1 MRHAIVI
8 EEHSGQRVVRT
19 TIRGTMTETVRDT
32 TAKATLD
39 AARANGIRHVLWD
52 LRDAEL
58 AYPLIASH
66 VMVKNLGRLG
76 VEAEDS
82 VAILYRNNAEQHEHA
97 KTVAA
102 NRGITNVAYF
112 KDAADAIAWLLA
124 R

>member
-1 MRHAIVI
+1 MSHNVDI
-8 EEHSGQRVVRT
+8 EEHSGRRVIHTVISGR
-19 TIRGTMTETVRDT
+19 MDEQVRDAA
-32 TAKATLD
+32 AKATAD
-39 AARANGIRHVLWD
+39 VARAHGIRHVLWD

-58 AYPLIASH
+58 AYPLITSH
-66 VMVKNLGRLG
+66 MMVKNLDLLG

-97 KTVAA
+97 RTVAA

-112 KDAADAIAWLLA
+112 KDAGAALAWLLA